1 VTDPHPTPSP
11 GDLDVVYLSPHLDDA
26 VLSCA
31 GRMAHER
38 ARGRRVGVWTLF
50 TADEP
55 AEPPSPF
62 AATLRRWWNL
72 PAGEVMATRRREDR
86 AACERLGI
94 RALHGGWTEAPY
106 RLDASGRPPYDSL
119 DRLFGEVDGADSEL
133 EAELAERFAALSGAR
148 VVAPLGV
155 GGHVDHRI
163 VRRAALR
170 AGIAAA
176 FYEEFPYVEWKWGA
190 LRRALGRKAD
200 WQAEV
205 LPLDEHEVAERVAAI
220 TLYRSQVPALFR
232 SEARLAKQVRRAVR
246 RAGGERLWRPRSP
259 RANGAR

>member
-1 VTDPHPTPSP
+1 VTDPHPIPSP

-38 ARGRRVGVWTLF
+38 ARGLRIGVWTIF

-55 AEPPSPF
+55 ATAPSDF
-62 AATLRRWWNL
+62 AATLRRWWRL
-72 PAGEVMATRRREDR
+72 PAGEVMAARRREDR
-86 AACERLGI
+86 EACERLDVVPV
-94 RALHGGWTEAPY
+94 HGGWTEAPY
-106 RLDASGRPPYDSL
+106 RLEASGRPLYDSL
-119 DRLFGEVDGADSEL
+119 DRLFGEVDAADAEL
-133 EAELAERFAALSGAR
+133 EAELAGRFAGLAGAR

-163 VRRAALR
+163 VRRAAHR
-170 AGIAAA
+170 AGIVEA

-200 WQAEV
+200 WRPDV
-205 LPLDEHEVAERVAAI
+205 LPLGEREVAERVAAI
-220 TLYRSQVPALFR
+220 ALYRSQVPALFR

-259 RANGAR
+259 RVDGAR